1 MRFLGI
7 DLAWKD
13 GNPSGLALLGGRSFP
28 LHLRERPRTAA
39 RHADVL
45 DWIARN
51 AAHHRASVGIDA
63 PLLGLGLGRR
73 GCDDL
78 ISSRFGRFHASTHSP
93 PSYPGLAAFT
103 RALLE
108 AHEIEALGPGWNP
121 RSRCPAIR
129 EVYPNALQVFLFGLD
144 RNPGLTI
151 ATYKL
156 RRFGSRRGWVERG
169 LRPFIERCIEA
180 IGGRYVDT
188 HDPAWRALVADQ
200 PDVSMSVAELK
211 SIEDRWD
218 AMICAIATALEFFE
232 KGSMRFYP
240 GDGAAW
246 RRGYI
251 LAPALPT
258 RPRS

>member
-1 MRFLGI
+1 VRFLGI

-28 LHLRERPRTAA
+28 LHLRETPRTVA

-45 DWIARN
+45 GWIERN
-51 AAHHRASVGIDA
+51 VAHHRASVGIDA

-73 GCDDL
+73 GCDNE
-78 ISSRFGRFHASTHSP
+78 ISSCFGRFHASTHSP
-93 PSYPGLAAFT
+93 PRYPGLAAFA

-129 EVYPNALQVFLFGLD
+129 EVYPNALQVLFFGLD
-144 RNPGLTI
+144 RSPGLTI
-151 ATYKL
+151 VKYKQ
-156 RRFGSRRGWVERG
+156 RRFGSRRGWVVRG

-188 HDPAWRALVADQ
+188 RDPAWRALVADR
-200 PDVSMSVAELK
+200 PELSMSGAKLK

-218 AMICAIATALEFFE
+218 AVICAIGAALEFLE
-232 KGSMRFYP
+232 KGSVHFYP
-240 GDGAAW
+240 GAGDAW

>member
-129 EVYPNALQVFLFGLD
+129 EVYPNALQAFLFGLD

-169 LRPFIERCIEA
+169 LRPFIERCI
-180 IGGRYVDT
+180 
-188 HDPAWRALVADQ
+188 AWRALVADQ